1 MPAPEGSWQNR
12 GMAVLSKVHRPEAA
26 PALYRLLSESALS
39 RAALGACGFPVALID
54 AGGATR
60 KVTHVNSAFAAY
72 FGWHEADAVG
82 RPLAS
87 LLFRGDEA
95 ALQRLLAD
103 PGSRWLLM
111 AYGKDGKQRHVELTI
126 GAVRSAEGKLT
137 YWVLSFSDR
146 SELEQLRAEL
156 DALKSAAPA

>member
-1 MPAPEGSWQNR
+1 
-12 GMAVLSKVHRPEAA
+12 MAVLSKVHRPEAA

-54 AGGATR
+54 AGGAAR
-60 KVTHVNSAFAAY
+60 KVTYVNSAFASY

-87 LLFRGDEA
+87 LLFRGEEA

-111 AYGKDGKQRHVELTI
+111 AYGKDGEQRRVELTI
-126 GAVRSAEGKLT
+126 GALRSADGRLT
-137 YWVLSFSDR
+137 HWVLSFSDR
-146 SELEQLRAEL
+146 SEEERLRCELQGLRAL
-156 DALKSAAPA
+156 AAPAQPAALT